1 MQVVRGQNI
10 VGEEMVIRGVGAGI
24 VATALQRIML
34 REILGRDLTCMM
46 NVREKGEY
54 TSRWSGTI

>member
-1 MQVVRGQNI
+1 M
-10 VGEEMVIRGVGAGI
+10 IRGVGAGI

-34 REILGRDLTCMM
+34 REILGRDLTCIM

-54 TSRWSGTI
+54 TSRWSGKI